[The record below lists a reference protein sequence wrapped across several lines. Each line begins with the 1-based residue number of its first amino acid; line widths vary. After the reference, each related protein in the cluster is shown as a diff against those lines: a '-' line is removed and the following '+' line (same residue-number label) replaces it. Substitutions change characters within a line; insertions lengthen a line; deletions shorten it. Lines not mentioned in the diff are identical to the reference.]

1 MLGYPPRHCPIPAQ
15 FPHEIM
21 IYLLRITPFRPQCSA
36 PVGAIA
42 NVGDGAMGSGEISS
56 FEVLRVVDESV
67 ETGVSD
73 VVLAS
78 VVVPVLIG
86 AIGSGASNL
95 VGIAVTKVGA
105 GAAAPRNATCRGA
118 SAVDTSPDFITPE
131 PTSNLL

>member
-1 MLGYPPRHCPIPAQ
+1 
-15 FPHEIM
+15 
-21 IYLLRITPFRPQCSA
+21 
-36 PVGAIA
+36 
-42 NVGDGAMGSGEISS
+42 MGSGEISS